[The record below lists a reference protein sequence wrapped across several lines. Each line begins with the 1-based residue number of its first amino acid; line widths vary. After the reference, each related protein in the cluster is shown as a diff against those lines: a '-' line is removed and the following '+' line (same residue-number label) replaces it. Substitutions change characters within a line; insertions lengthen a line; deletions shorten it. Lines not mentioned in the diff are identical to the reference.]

1 MSTTTQPSAPST
13 EDVRSDL
20 PPGAPP
26 SVHRAAGN
34 EKLDPTDERD
44 AIYWLL
50 QPARA
55 THWRCRVLYQ
65 TPEGERPV
73 WWYLKSL
80 DPGKIESIERR
91 NMDGEG
97 PFARV
102 NSVMANPEIVDA
114 ATEKIE
120 DCATGRSINIEDE
133 RIRTTPEGEMI
144 ASRSEALRLR
154 FHFQGGLLAYLA
166 EEIRRL
172 SGFSADRVGAAERVL
187 VEMVGNS

>member
-1 MSTTTQPSAPST
+1 MSASTQPPVPSPQ
-13 EDVRSDL
+13 DVRSDL
-20 PPGAPP
+20 PPGAPA
-26 SVHRAAGN
+26 SVHRAAGD
-34 EKLDPTDERD
+34 EKLSPTDERD

-55 THWRCRVLYQ
+55 THWRSRVLYQ

-80 DPGKIESIERR
+80 DPGKIEAIERR
-91 NMDGEG
+91 NQEGDG
-97 PFARV
+97 PFARL
-102 NSVMANPEIVDA
+102 NAPAANAEIVDA

-120 DCATGRSINIEDE
+120 DCASGRSIDIEDE
-133 RIRTTPEGEMI
+133 RIRTTPTGEMI

-166 EEIRRL
+166 EEVRRL

-187 VEMVGNS
+187 VETVGNS